1 MALDSPT
8 VVTRLAVLDIVP
20 TAEVWSHADALFA
33 MGYWHWPFLAQPA
46 PLPERLILGD
56 PDGFW
61 LAAERIGLGVAPG
74 RYPQAVLDTY
84 RAQLDDPEIVT
95 AICEDYRAGATIDRE
110 LDEADRG
117 RRTIACPVL
126 ALWGAYGAL
135 PHFYADPL
143 ALWRPYAPDVTG
155 HGVEG
160 ASHFLVEDAPQA
172 VAGELAE
179 FFS

>member
-1 MALDSPT
+1 
-8 VVTRLAVLDIVP
+8 
-20 TAEVWSHADALFA
+20 
-33 MGYWHWPFLAQPA
+33 
-46 PLPERLILGD
+46 
-56 PDGFW
+56 
-61 LAAERIGLGVAPG
+61 
-74 RYPQAVLDTY
+74 VLDTY

-135 PHFYADPL
+135 PHFYADPR